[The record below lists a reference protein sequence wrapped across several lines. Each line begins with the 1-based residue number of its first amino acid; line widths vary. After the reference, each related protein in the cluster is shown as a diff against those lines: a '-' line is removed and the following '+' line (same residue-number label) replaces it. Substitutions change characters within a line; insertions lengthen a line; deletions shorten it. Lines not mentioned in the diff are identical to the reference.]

1 MRACMRA
8 CERAC
13 ISLSLFLK
21 HAFMQLQTMTEARA
35 RTFTGVIDAQG
46 VKD

>member
-13 ISLSLFLK
+13 VREAAHRAHAVSEGDRGKGLDSSGAEHENLF
-21 HAFMQLQTMTEARA
+21 RN
-35 RTFTGVIDAQG
+35 
-46 VKD
+46 